1 MNAAFFTRFLS
12 IFYKKAVVW
21 EEWNVMKI
29 NQKGKF
35 QRRKM
40 GIGRDG
46 DTYVITN
53 DKMDNSHRLRQVNT
67 AKRDIETVKSVRMA
81 SDRET
86 VEIVYKEDGESDYI
100 LKYKP
105 YTLDRN
111 KEIKYS
117 NDEAVRI
124 ACKILCLKNLRKP

>member
-1 MNAAFFTRFLS
+1 MQVVPRSELRCALHSYASPTAFHCFLL
-12 IFYKKAVVW
+12 A
-21 EEWNVMKI
+21 MC
-29 NQKGKF
+29 
-35 QRRKM
+35 
-40 GIGRDG
+40 
-46 DTYVITN
+46 
-53 DKMDNSHRLRQVNT
+53 NS

-124 ACKILCLKNLRKP
+124 ACKILYQ